1 MIRQAEVS
9 EVHVGPLVSYVRPTM
24 VVVVV
29 VVVDM
34 VSVAVSPNL
43 SIVVACTCSRSVRD
57 EYPNFLSWFLGVA
70 SATFVHD

>member
-29 VVVDM
+29 DM
-34 VSVAVSPNL
+34 VSATVSSNL

-57 EYPNFLSWFLGVA
+57 EYPNFLLWLLGVA